1 MEEKENKDGQN
12 SDENVTTGKT
22 LILLCAVTAGTITGL
37 INIALFFGIITIE
50 SNEIKML
57 ITAIFFVGM
66 GYYWLTIIR
75 NDYCQILEWLSLICF
90 VLVVVVNIN
99 DTKLR
104 LTMVLIAIGL
114 AAQSAIPIVK
124 RMTNRNQTTKTN
136 EKSSE

>member
-12 SDENVTTGKT
+12 SDENVTIGKT
-22 LILLCAVTAGTITGL
+22 VILLLAVMAGLIATL

-57 ITAIFFVGM
+57 ISAIFFIGM
-66 GYYWLTIIR
+66 GYYWLTIFK
-75 NDYCQILEWLSLICF
+75 NDYCKILEWLSLICF
-90 VLVVVVNIN
+90 VLVIVVNKNGIQ
-99 DTKLR
+99 LR

-124 RMTNRNQTTKTN
+124 RMTGRNQAQKTN